1 MKGRKKT
8 GLLIRLLAFLA
19 TAALVMG
26 AVALVVY
33 RDALNLDA
41 LRRYLTYRSLE
52 KNESGQAREFQY
64 NGDSS
69 NSFATLDGGLLVCS
83 TTGIQ
88 LFSQSGTLYVNETV
102 SMEHPVITVGG
113 AAAAVYDAGGQKLFA
128 YVDREEA
135 FSYTAEGDN
144 VILSARLNENGW
156 LTLITQKSGYKGSVT
171 VYNAAF
177 QQMLTEDIS
186 SSFVSDATV
195 SPDNKTLA
203 VVALGQNGTD
213 FESKLRFY
221 GLSDGLLK
229 SEASLGSDVV
239 LDLKWDGRG
248 IWTLGEENVTLTDG
262 TGQRLGRWQADQQVL
277 KEFSLGGDGFAVLL
291 LGRYR
296 SGNVGELVV
305 VDASGQQSA
314 SLSLRE
320 ETRSISAAGR
330 YISVLS
336 AARLDIYTS
345 NLEPYASLEETAGI
359 RRVIQR
365 EDGSVMLIGAESAR
379 LFVPE

>member
-1 MKGRKKT
+1 M
-8 GLLIRLLAFLA
+8 
-19 TAALVMG
+19 
-26 AVALVVY
+26 
-33 RDALNLDA
+33 
-41 LRRYLTYRSLE
+41 
-52 KNESGQAREFQY
+52 
-64 NGDSS
+64 
-69 NSFATLDGGLLVCS
+69 
-83 TTGIQ
+83 
-88 LFSQSGTLYVNETV
+88 
-102 SMEHPVITVGG
+102 
-113 AAAAVYDAGGQKLFA
+113 
-128 YVDREEA
+128 
-135 FSYTAEGDN
+135 
-144 VILSARLNENGW
+144 
-156 LTLITQKSGYKGSVT
+156 
-171 VYNAAF
+171 
-177 QQMLTEDIS
+177 
-186 SSFVSDATV
+186 
-195 SPDNKTLA
+195 
-203 VVALGQNGTD
+203 
-213 FESKLRFY
+213 
-221 GLSDGLLK
+221 LK

-248 IWTLGEENVTLTDG
+248 SWTLGEENVTLTDG

-336 AARLDIYTS
+336 AERLDIYTS